1 MVSRKILKL
10 DESVVNRIAAG
21 EVVQRPSAAIKEML
35 ENSLDAG
42 STSITVTIKGGGLQL
57 LQIQD
62 NGHGIGKEYLPIV
75 CQRFTTSKLRTFD
88 DLKKIDT
95 FGFRGEALASITH
108 VAHVTITTKTA
119 DSQCAFKAKY
129 SDGEIVPLKTG
140 GKPEPQPCAGMVGT
154 TIVVEDLF
162 HNMPTRKLAFK
173 NINEQYQRVLD
184 VVCRYS
190 VHYGDKSIS
199 FTCKKHGQK
208 IADVHTPNASSTKD
222 NIHLIYGSEVAREL
236 LELSVDAKSSSEN
249 TREQEKD
256 EKENPKEMEGCYVVN
271 SKLQASIRG
280 YITNANYHTKKAF
293 VFFSLTIAL

>member
-1 MVSRKILKL
+1 MTSNKILKL
-10 DESVVNRIAAG
+10 DENVVNRIAAG
-21 EVVQRPSAAIKEML
+21 EVVQRPAAAIKEMV

-62 NGHGIGKEYLPIV
+62 NGHGISKEDLPIV

-119 DSQCAFKAKY
+119 NSQCSFKAKY
-129 SDGEIVPLKTG
+129 SDGELVPFKTG
-140 GKPEPQPCAGMVGT
+140 GKAEPQPCAGIMGT

-162 HNMPTRKLAFK
+162 YNMPTRKLAFK
-173 NINEQYQRVLD
+173 NVNEQYQRVLD

-190 VHYGDKSIS
+190 VHYGDKNVS
-199 FTCKKHGQK
+199 FTCKKHGQNV
-208 IADVHTPNASSTKD
+208 ADVHTPTASSTKD
-222 NIHLIYGSEVAREL
+222 NIRLIYGSEV
-236 LELSVDAKSSSEN
+236 
-249 TREQEKD
+249 QE
-256 EKENPKEMEGCYVVN
+256 
-271 SKLQASIRG
+271 S
-280 YITNANYHTKKAF
+280 
-293 VFFSLTIAL
+293 FSR